1 MNMTEIEKTINT
13 KNNGVVS
20 YKVSRATAA
29 NSNEYKSSGSQIAVL
44 LLHGLASNMTRWT
57 EFVATSALTACVDII
72 RMDLR
77 GHGNS
82 MNYDRISTWDWCED
96 IHQIIIQEKYNKLVI
111 IGHSLGAQIAM
122 QFAFKKSEYVKGLVL
137 IDPVFPLALK
147 GSLNITR
154 RFRYVLLCIIY
165 ALLLKSKLGFNKKN
179 IPYRDLHALDI
190 KTREILNSNTGGNIA
205 ELYMNPFED
214 LVYIPFVNY
223 CQDMFEVSRKI
234 PKLRQILS
242 PVLCLLS
249 KGATVSNIELTKW
262 HITQFPNSSIQVID
276 ANHWLLTEKP
286 TESKDAIDNWVLD
299 ILNKS

>member
-13 KNNGVVS
+13 KNKAVIT
-20 YKVSRATAA
+20 YKVSRASAL
-29 NSNEYKSSGSQIAVL
+29 NNSSGRQTAVL

-57 EFVATSALTACVDII
+57 EFVSTSVLTKQVDII

-77 GHGNS
+77 GHGKS

-96 IHQIIIQEKYNKLVI
+96 IKQIVIQEKYSKLII

-122 QFAFKKSEYVKGLVL
+122 QFAFKNSDYIIGLVL
-137 IDPVFPLALK
+137 IDPVFPQALK
-147 GSLNITR
+147 GSLNIIR
-154 RFRYVLLCIIY
+154 RFRYVLLSIIY
-165 ALLLKSKLGFNKKN
+165 FLLLKSKLGFNKKN
-179 IPYRDLHALDI
+179 LPYRDLHQLDI
-190 KTREILNSNTGGNIA
+190 KTREILSSSTQSNIA

-214 LVYIPFVNY
+214 LVYMPFVNY

-234 PKLRQILS
+234 PTLSQILS

-249 KGATVSNIELTKW
+249 KGATVSNIELTQW
-262 HITQFPNSSIQVID
+262 HIKQFPNSGTQVID

-286 TESKDAIDNWVLD
+286 VESKNAIDAWVLA
-299 ILNKS
+299 ILNDDKC